1 MGRLVNPG
9 NELFSRDKNSEIYV
23 DKSLI
28 VSYLNKLYNTNQM
41 FVCVSRARRFGKTMM
56 ANLLAAYYSKGCD
69 SRALFENLKLAKHEE
84 WDKYLNSV
92 NVIKI
97 DVNGEYR
104 DCRNKAN
111 FVNELVTSVVAELR
125 ETFPQVAVPENE
137 TIAKTIFRIHQQT
150 DEQFVFLI
158 DEYDVLIRDPDVH
171 PTAKNEYIELLNALF
186 KNDSIKKAISLAY
199 LTGIL
204 PILKES
210 VQSKLNNFKEFTM
223 LSPKQLAP
231 YFGFTEEEVNDL
243 CERFDMDKERC
254 REMYDGY
261 IFPKVGHIYNPNSVA
276 QAAADGIFEGYW
288 TKTSKAEA
296 ITFYISADLD
306 GIQEDITKLLEGKEI
321 KVNIDTY
328 ANDVKQFT
336 TKDDVFTYLI
346 HLGYLAYDYEAKRCR
361 IPNTEIRQEWFDVM
375 RKSDKFNAIYEIC
388 NTSYRLME
396 ATEEGDEQA
405 LAKALD
411 NAHESIC
418 SPLTYNRESSMQ
430 SAILM
435 AYLYAKRDYMVF
447 SELTAGSGY
456 ADVVFIPLQ
465 SGLKAIIIE
474 LKKDG
479 DPEEALNQFL
489 QRNYAHALK
498 RHPGKGA
505 ILVGISYDHE
515 NKKHRCKI
523 RMVEDV
529 KEIWRE

>member
-1 MGRLVNPG
+1 MGRLVNPANSIF
-9 NELFSRDKNSEIYV
+9 NEDLNSKIYV
-23 DKSLI
+23 DKSEM
-28 VSYLNKLYNTNQM
+28 VTDLNELCRTNEKYI
-41 FVCVSRARRFGKTMM
+41 CVSRARRFGKTMM
-56 ANLLAAYYSKGCD
+56 TNLLAAYYSKGCN
-69 SRALFENLKLAKHEE
+69 SRSLFQGLKLAQHEG
-84 WDKYLNSV
+84 WDKYLNSS
-92 NVIKI
+92 NVILI
-97 DVNGEYR
+97 DMNGRYWKSS
-104 DCRNKAN
+104 DKKS
-111 FVNELVTSVVAELR
+111 VLKELQSSVIGELGKEFPTVDLKDIIHISDAISVINNQLG
-125 ETFPQVAVPENE
+125 ETF
-137 TIAKTIFRIHQQT
+137 TII
-150 DEQFVFLI
+150 I
-158 DEYDVLIRDPDVH
+158 DEYDVIIRDPEADGQIL
-171 PTAKNEYIELLNALF
+171 KEYIGFLNDLF
-186 KNDSIKKAISLAY
+186 KNNEIRKAIDLAY

-204 PILKES
+204 PILRES

-243 CERFDMDKERC
+243 CERFGLDKERC

-276 QAAADGIFEGYW
+276 QAAADGIFESYW
-288 TKTSKAEA
+288 SKTSKAEA

-321 KVNIDTY
+321 SVDTNTY
-328 ANDVKQFT
+328 ANDVKKFT
-336 TKDDVFTYLI
+336 SKDDVFTYLI
-346 HLGYLAYDYEAKRCR
+346 HLGYLSYDYDSEKCR
-361 IPNTEIRQEWFDVM
+361 IPNAEIKREWFGVM
-375 RKSDKFNAIYEIC
+375 EKTKDLEIVYEIC
-388 NTSYRLME
+388 NSSSKLMK
-396 ATEEGDEQA
+396 ATEEGSEQSVA
-405 LAKALD
+405 LALD
-411 NAHESIC
+411 DAHESIC

-435 AYLYAKRDYMVF
+435 AYLYAQKDYMVF

-456 ADVVFIPLQ
+456 ADIVFIPLRA
-465 SGLKAIIIE
+465 GKRAIIIE

-479 DPEEALNQFL
+479 DPEEALNQIL
-489 QRNYAHALK
+489 QRNYGHALK